1 MIDLSTENGV
11 AVVARLERELIVW
24 LTTVSPDGQPQ
35 SSPVW
40 FVWDQGEFLVFSLAV
55 TPRVRNIRANPRV
68 ALNLNSDPTADDVV
82 TFEGEARIVEAVPP
96 PSGVPEFVAKY
107 RHLMDENSWTVE
119 RYFTDYPL
127 PIRIRPTR
135 LRLG

>member
-1 MIDLSTENGV
+1 MIDLTTEKGAAV
-11 AVVARLERELIVW
+11 AARLERELIAW

-40 FVWDQGEFLVFSLAV
+40 FVWDDGEFLVFSLAV

-68 ALNLNSDPTADDVV
+68 ALNLNSDATGDDVA

-107 RHLMDENSWTVE
+107 RHLMDEYGWTVE

-135 LRLG
+135 VRFG

>member
-1 MIDLSTENGV
+1 MIDPTTEKG
-11 AVVARLERELIVW
+11 AALAARLETELIVW
-24 LTTVSPDGQPQ
+24 LTTVSPAGQPQ

-40 FVWDQGEFLVFSLAV
+40 FVWDEGEFLIYSLAV

-68 ALNLNSDPTADDVV
+68 ALNLNSDATADDVV
-82 TFEGEARIVEAVPP
+82 TFEGEARIVDASPP

-107 RHLMDENSWTVE
+107 RHLMDENGWTVE